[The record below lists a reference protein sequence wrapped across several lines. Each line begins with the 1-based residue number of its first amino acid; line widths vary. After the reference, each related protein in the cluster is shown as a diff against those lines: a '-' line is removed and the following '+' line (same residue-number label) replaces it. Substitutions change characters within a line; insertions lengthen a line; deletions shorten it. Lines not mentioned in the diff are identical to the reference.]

1 MTASDASAAEPVE
14 APEELSYDGATLVND
29 IKQTLLSR
37 GSMTLRGVA
46 RVFKILDDNRN
57 RQLDGAEL
65 ADGLKTFDI
74 NLLDE

>member
-1 MTASDASAAEPVE
+1 MTASDPSAAAPVE
-14 APEELSYDGATLVND
+14 APEELAYDGPTLVND

-46 RVFKILDDNRN
+46 RVFRILDDNRN

-74 NLLDE
+74 NLNDE